1 LAVDRITNKQVVNK
15 STIDRSGEVSQR
27 GTTGRGNASE
37 SYVPGLNFDKNY
49 SITLKDV
56 DTSIITHVKNV
67 IKPTIREANEQIKV
81 PILYGNEER
90 WFNVRKRGVL
100 RDKNN
105 SLILP
110 VVVLKRTAV
119 DKNETL
125 SQGFEHDVKRK
136 YSDFTRQTQW
146 SKENRYDRFSVLTGR
161 KPANINVVTSMPNF
175 VNITY
180 EFVLLTAFIEQ
191 MNTIVEEFV
200 EFSNTYWGDS
210 EEYKFLC
217 TVDSISDASEVNA
230 GEERLIKS
238 TFSVNT
244 KAYLLPEYTNS
255 VVTNKI
261 SQIQKRLKPTEVI
274 FGFEGDATDEQ
285 IKIG

>member
-1 LAVDRITNKQVVNK
+1 MAVDRITNKQVVNK
-15 STIDRSGEVSQR
+15 STVNRANHISQR
-27 GTTGRGNASE
+27 GDSGRGNASE
-37 SYVPGLNFDKNY
+37 SYTPGLNFDKNY

-90 WFNVRKRGVL
+90 WVNVRKRGVL

-105 SLILP
+105 SIILP
-110 VVVLKRTAV
+110 VVVLKRTSV

-161 KPANINVVTSMPNF
+161 TPASINVVTSMPNF

-261 SQIQKRLKPTEVI
+261 SQIQRRLKPTQVI

-285 IKIG
+285 INK

>member
-1 LAVDRITNKQVVNK
+1 MAVDRITNKQVVNK
-15 STIDRSGEVSQR
+15 STIDRSSQVSQR

-110 VVVLKRTAV
+110 VVVLKRTSV

-161 KPANINVVTSMPNF
+161 TPAHINVVTSMPNF

-285 IKIG
+285 IIG

>member
-1 LAVDRITNKQVVNK
+1 MAVDRITNKQVVNK
-15 STIDRSGEVSQR
+15 STIDRSSQISQR
-27 GTTGRGNASE
+27 GNSGRGNAAQ

-90 WFNVRKRGVL
+90 WFNVRSRGVL

-110 VVVLKRTAV
+110 VVVLKRTSV
-119 DKNETL
+119 DKNTTL

-136 YSDFTRQTQW
+136 HSDFTRQTQW

-161 KPANINVVTSMPNF
+161 TPATVNLITSMPNF

-217 TVDSISDASEVNA
+217 TVDSISDTSEVSS
-230 GEERLIKS
+230 GTERIIKS

-244 KAYLLPEYTNS
+244 NAYLLPEYTNS

-261 SQIQKRLKPTEVI
+261 SQIQKRLKPTQVI

-285 IKIG
+285 IG

>member
-1 LAVDRITNKQVVNK
+1 MAVDRITNKQVVNK
-15 STIDRSGEVSQR
+15 STIDRSSQISQR
-27 GTTGRGNASE
+27 GPTGRGNAAQ

-90 WFNVRKRGVL
+90 WFNVRSRGVL

-105 SLILP
+105 SIILP
-110 VVVLKRTAV
+110 VVVLKRTSV

-136 YSDFTRQTQW
+136 HSDFTRQTQW

-161 KPANINVVTSMPNF
+161 TPATVNLITSMPNF

-261 SQIQKRLKPTEVI
+261 SQIQRRLKPTQVI

-285 IKIG
+285 INK

>member
-1 LAVDRITNKQVVNK
+1 MAVDRITNKQVVNK
-15 STIDRSGEVSQR
+15 STIDRSSQISQR
-27 GTTGRGNASE
+27 GTTGRGNTSQ

-90 WFNVRKRGVL
+90 WFNVRSRGVL

-110 VVVLKRTAV
+110 VVVLKRTSV

-125 SQGFEHDVKRK
+125 SQGCEHDVKRK
-136 YSDFTRQTQW
+136 HSDFTRQTQW

-161 KPANINVVTSMPNF
+161 TPARINVVTSMPNF

-217 TVDSISDASEVNA
+217 TVDSISDASEISA

-261 SQIQKRLKPTEVI
+261 SQIQRRLKPTQVI
-274 FGFEGDATDEQ
+274 FGFEGDATDKQ
-285 IKIG
+285 INK

>member
-1 LAVDRITNKQVVNK
+1 MAVDRITNKQVVNK
-15 STIDRSGEVSQR
+15 STIDRSSQVSQR

-90 WFNVRKRGVL
+90 WFNVRSRGVL

-110 VVVLKRTAV
+110 VVVLKRTSV

-161 KPANINVVTSMPNF
+161 TPASINVVTSMPNF

-217 TVDSISDASEVNA
+217 TVDSISDTSEVNA
-230 GEERLIKS
+230 GTERIIKS

-244 KAYLLPEYTNS
+244 SAYLLPEYTNS

>member
-1 LAVDRITNKQVVNK
+1 MAVNKITNKGVVN
-15 STIDRSGEVSQR
+15 RELVNRANEVSNK
-27 GTTGRGNASE
+27 GTTARGNS
-37 SYVPGLNFDKNY
+37 SQTVVPGSNFSDNY

-90 WFNVRKRGVL
+90 WFNVRSRGVL

-110 VVVLKRTAV
+110 VVVLKRTSV
-119 DKNETL
+119 DKNTTL

-146 SKENRYDRFSVLTGR
+146 SKENRYDRFSVQTGR
-161 KPANINVVTSMPNF
+161 SPAHINVVTSMPNF

-244 KAYLLPEYTNS
+244 SAYLLPEYTNS

-261 SQIQKRLKPTEVI
+261 SQVQKRLKPTEVV

-285 IKIG
+285 IG

>member
-1 LAVDRITNKQVVNK
+1 MAVDRITNKQVVNK
-15 STIDRSGEVSQR
+15 STIDRSSQVSQR

-90 WFNVRKRGVL
+90 WFNVRSRGVL

-110 VVVLKRTAV
+110 VVVLKRTSV

-136 YSDFTRQTQW
+136 HSDFTRQTQW

-161 KPANINVVTSMPNF
+161 TPARINVVTSMPNF

-217 TVDSISDASEVNA
+217 TVDSISDASEISA

-285 IKIG
+285 IG